1 MHENI
6 LKYLKNI
13 SMYPNIQYQ
22 MRYGRPLSSR
32 CCVLHID
39 SVEKDLSLGER
50 ELWES
55 Q

>member
-1 MHENI
+1 MH
-6 LKYLKNI
+6 L
-13 SMYPNIQYQ
+13 NIQYQ
-22 MRYGRPLSSR
+22 MWYGRRLSSR

-55 Q
+55 R